1 MKKIKIQLVHLE
13 TDQRQNSMGQKLQAI
28 AYHEAGH
35 AFADWHFHFKVKKA
49 TIVPKDDAAGYVESK
64 TACILDRSNTPTL
77 PAHALAA
84 CTSELFPCWR
94 DTQHNVAFAP
104 AVCGLFMLAATVTK
118 PPNYCLGFIQRRKY
132 HTSGVI
138 SKRMQKISLRIRCTG
153 ESFSISP
160 NHCLNTT
167 P

>member
-1 MKKIKIQLVHLE
+1 
-13 TDQRQNSMGQKLQAI
+13 MGQKLQAI

-84 CTSELFPCWR
+84 CTRELFPSWW
-94 DTQHNVAFAP
+94 DTRHNVVIVLAA
-104 AVCGLFMLAATVTK
+104 CGLIMQAVTASK
-118 PPNYCLGFIQRRKY
+118 SLNYYSGFIQKKRYR
-132 HTSGVI
+132 TSGAI
-138 SKRMQKISLRIRCTG
+138 S
-153 ESFSISP
+153 
-160 NHCLNTT
+160 
-167 P
+167 